1 MNSKFKLK
9 LYNILESLNTL
20 QDRDM
25 ILNDGVQD
33 KLDISLDNYKNAMR
47 NMYNYVMS
55 RDNLKVLKAIAKLNS
70 KGDN

>member
-20 QDRDM
+20 QDRDV
-25 ILNDGVQD
+25 ILNDGIQN
-33 KLDISLDNYKNAMR
+33 KLDVSLDNYKNAMR